1 MKTLYLDCGM
11 GAAGDMLTAALLDL
25 LPDREAAVAELN
37 AIGVP
42 HVVYGCETVRRCGIC
57 GAHMSVRVDGVEESE
72 AMHHHAHE
80 HCHEHEHTHT
90 HAHTGM
96 DRIARIV
103 RDHLNLPEEVRAD
116 VLAVYD
122 SIARAESHAHG
133 VGVADI
139 HFHEAG
145 TMDALA
151 DITAAALL
159 KHFVTRFGEMPVM
172 TTEAIGYGMGT
183 KEFDAANCL
192 RAFWGQSS
200 GQ

>member
-1 MKTLYLDCGM
+1 MNCRRQALQLCLDS
-11 GAAGDMLTAALLDL
+11 
-25 LPDREAAVAELN
+25 AV
-37 AIGVP
+37 
-42 HVVYGCETVRRCGIC
+42 VVV
-57 GAHMSVRVDGVEESE
+57 V
-72 AMHHHAHE
+72 
-80 HCHEHEHTHT
+80 
-90 HAHTGM
+90 
-96 DRIARIV
+96 RIARIV

>member
-42 HVVYGCETVRRCGIC
+42 HVVYGCETVRRYGIC

-90 HAHTGM
+90 HTHTGM

-192 RAFWGQSS
+192 RAFWRQSS